1 MRLYSETYGDR
12 QASADKPTLVFLHGL
27 LGSGR
32 DWRLV
37 IDQLASQYFCLT
49 VDLPG
54 HGQSAHAL
62 VGQAQ
67 AVTASSL
74 TDADNG
80 DSAANVNADGFAH
93 TASLIMATLQA
104 RNLRDVVLVGY
115 SLGARVAM
123 SLACQLAEQAG
134 AEPDTPESKHY
145 HPRLV
150 GMVLEGGHFGL
161 PDDERAARYA
171 NDCRWA
177 NRFAQEPM
185 ALVLSDWYQQPVFA
199 SLTAEQR
206 QRLVQKRS
214 ENQGAAVAQ
223 MLLATSLAKQPF
235 LLPQLTECPH
245 SVHYLCGEKDTKF
258 TALAARSGLA
268 VTVIA
273 DAGHNVHVEQPLAFA
288 RAVQDYLE
296 HIL

>member
-1 MRLYSETYGDR
+1 A
-12 QASADKPTLVFLHGL
+12 QA
-27 LGSGR
+27 
-32 DWRLV
+32 
-37 IDQLASQYFCLT
+37 
-49 VDLPG
+49 
-54 HGQSAHAL
+54 GQIQAGQIQQ
-62 VGQAQ
+62 GQAQ
-67 AVTASSL
+67 ALTASGL
-74 TDADNG
+74 TNVDNG

-93 TASLIMATLQA
+93 TAHLIMATLQA

-123 SLACQLAEQAG
+123 SLACQLAQRE
-134 AEPDTPESKHY
+134 AEPSLDQERDSSSPC
-145 HPRLV
+145 LV

-177 NRFAQEPM
+177 NRFVQEPM

-214 ENQGAAVAQ
+214 DNQGSAVAH